1 VAPDPAEQRGA
12 RVESELEEGNM
23 NFTPMKKDRS
33 TKLLEVAERA
43 KNPNLQLRALANLID
58 EEGLTL
64 AFKRL
69 QANAVAGVD
78 GVRKAEYEKDLENNI
93 KALYERMRAWQWRH
107 QPVKRVYIPK
117 GRGKTRPIGISCT
130 EDKIV
135 QGALYEVLKTIYE
148 PVFHRDSYGF
158 RPGRSQHDATRRL
171 NGVLDSGG
179 ARWILEFDIESF
191 FDSIDRKMLQEML
204 WVRVA
209 DKSLKRLVGKC
220 LHVGILDG
228 YEYSEPVE
236 GTVQGS
242 VLSPILGNIYLHH
255 VLDDWFEREVRPR
268 MRGKAHLIRYADDG
282 VLAFERRDDAEKVL
296 KVLHARFAKY
306 GLRLHPDKTRLIR
319 FTRPDEP
326 GGGET
331 RETFDFLSFTY
342 FWRRTRTGRWR
353 PGVRTHKASLRRFV
367 MNVADWCRSQ
377 RHLPVKEQHAALC
390 QRING
395 HFNYFGVNGN
405 VRALKRVTRIVER
418 IWRKWLRRRSQ
429 RTRITWHRFKNVILT
444 AFPLPDP
451 KIRVQIW

>member
-1 VAPDPAEQRGA
+1 M
-12 RVESELEEGNM
+12 S
-23 NFTPMKKDRS
+23 FTQMKTDRS

-43 KNPNLQLRALANLID
+43 KNPNIQLRGLASLID
-58 EEGLTL
+58 EAALTR
-64 AFKRL
+64 AFLRL
-69 QANAVAGVD
+69 RANAAVGVD
-78 GVRKAEYEKDLENNI
+78 GVTKAEYGKDLETNI
-93 KALYERMRAWQWRH
+93 KALYERMRAWRWRH
-107 QPVKRVYIPK
+107 QPIKRVHIPK
-117 GRGKTRPIGISCT
+117 GRGRTRPIGISCT

-135 QGALYEVLKTIYE
+135 QGALLEVLEAVYE
-148 PVFHRDSYGF
+148 PIFHRDSYGF
-158 RPGRSQHDATRRL
+158 RPKRSAHDATRRL
-171 NGVLDSGG
+171 NEVLDSGG

-204 WVRVA
+204 WERVA

-228 YEYSEPVE
+228 YEYSEPEE

-268 MRGKAHLIRYADDG
+268 MRGKAHLVRYADDG
-282 VLAFERRDDAEKVL
+282 VLAFERREDAEKVM

-306 GLRLHPDKTRLIR
+306 GLRLHPDKTRLVR

-331 RETFDFLSFTY
+331 RETFDFLGFTY
-342 FWRRTRTGRWR
+342 YWRRTRRGHWR
-353 PGVRTHKASLRRFV
+353 PGVKTRKASLRRFV
-367 MNVADWCRSQ
+367 RNVAEWCRSQ
-377 RHLPVKEQHAALC
+377 RHRPVKEQHAALR

-395 HFNYFGVNGN
+395 HYNYFGVNGN
-405 VRALKRVTRIVER
+405 VRALQRVLHVIER

-429 RTRITWHRFKNVILT
+429 RTRLTWHRFKTVILT
-444 AFPLPDP
+444 AFPLPQP
-451 KIRVQIW
+451 SVRAQIW